1 MAYTSWSVVYGEQPS
16 AAKWNILGTN
26 DAHFYSFLGDNLAW
40 QSWTPTFAN
49 FTKGSATVTAKYT
62 QVGKTV
68 HFRLEVTLSSSTM
81 GSIPTF
87 TLPVTSTSYLTG
99 TTIGHLAILDFGTTS
114 YFGRVRLSSTTVA
127 NMEYW
132 DTNVAGQNI
141 TVSAPMTWANNDIF
155 SVTGT
160 YEAA

>member
-1 MAYTSWSVVYGEQPS
+1 MAYASWSVVYGEQPS

-26 DAHFYSFLGDNLAW
+26 DAHFYSFLGDNLPW
-40 QSWTPTFAN
+40 QTWTPTFAN

-87 TLPVTSTSYLTG
+87 TLPITASSYLTG
-99 TTIGHLAILDFGTTS
+99 TPIGQVEITDTGTTT
-114 YFGRVRLSSTTVA
+114 YTGVCNLVTTTTAKMVYLDSNTA
-127 NMEYW
+127 K
-132 DTNVAGQNI
+132 QNI
-141 TVSAPMTWANNDIF
+141 TSTQPMTWANTDVFAI
-155 SVTGT
+155 TGT